1 MKTKSL
7 AKRVSALA
15 LILLLALA
23 LAAPLYA
30 VAAGGGAPTN
40 PYWDGHS
47 AVWTEPSG
55 GAPDSYTVRYYKD
68 GSLAGTMTCFGTS
81 LDLNDIMKSK
91 GNGNYS
97 FEVTANY
104 TDGSYSTSSKSGTIS
119 FYDTSSGHE
128 HPLAHIDFSYPTC
141 TENGRKE
148 HYECGACGKYF
159 WDEKGQQ
166 EITDKSEVVL
176 PAIGHDW
183 GEWQTVKKATATED
197 GEAKRVCSNDSDHVE
212 TKKLPK
218 LGNGETQQSSATEA
232 KTEAVTKAESTT
244 VPETTGKKGSTDPG
258 LKRSDK
264 LISDGS
270 SKAEEEF
277 KNFLGVSTGLF
288 IVIIISAALL
298 FVVAPL
304 VVLLIVLLNRNKKQ

>member
-7 AKRVSALA
+7 AKRVFALA
-15 LILLLALA
+15 LILILAPALA
-23 LAAPLYA
+23 VPLYA
-30 VAAGGGAPTN
+30 AAAGGGAPTN

-47 AVWTEPSG
+47 AVWTEPSN
-55 GAPDSYTVRYYKD
+55 GAPDSYTVKYYKD
-68 GSLAGTMTCFGTS
+68 GVLAGTMTCFGTS
-81 LDLNDIMKSK
+81 LDLDGMMKSK

-104 TDGSYSTSSKSGTIS
+104 TDGSYSTSSRSGSIS
-119 FYDTSSGHE
+119 FYDSSSGHE

-218 LGNGETQQSSATEA
+218 LGNGETQQSNATES
-232 KTEAVTKAESTT
+232 KTEAVTKAENTT
-244 VPETTGKKGSTDPG
+244 VPETTGEKGSNTPG
-258 LKRSDK
+258 LKRSSK
-264 LISDGS
+264 LISDENS
-270 SKAEEEF
+270 EAEESSG
-277 KNFLGVSTGLF
+277 NSLGVPTAWF
-288 IVIIISAALL
+288 VVIIASAVLL
-298 FVVAPL
+298 FAVAPL
-304 VVLLIVLLNRNKKQ
+304 IVLIVILANKNKKQ